1 MQYLVACHSSSECKE
16 YVHGRKL
23 VYKECTLNWPLLV
36 VIELLYFEHHP
47 ALSEMGVD
55 QVCNYERQK

>member
-1 MQYLVACHSSSECKE
+1 MYMC
-16 YVHGRKL
+16 GREL
-23 VYKECTLNWPLLV
+23 VYKERTSKWQLLV